1 MFTHLYNNKKWFVY
15 YVSYLI
21 IWWNFEQAWQLFEER
36 WIELIDAA
44 LPLNGHSAEIM
55 RVINIALLCVQE
67 DAIDRPTMLDV
78 VAMLSCDTMIL
89 DKPKHPTYFSLS
101 AVNKEASST
110 TTRSCS
116 INDVTISTISPR

>member
-1 MFTHLYNNKKWFVY
+1 
-15 YVSYLI
+15 VSYLI
-21 IWWNFEQAWQLFEER
+21 IWWNFEQAWQLFEEER

-44 LPLNGHSAEIM
+44 LPPNGHSPEIM

-67 DAIDRPTMLDV
+67 DAMDRPTMLDV
-78 VAMLSCDTMIL
+78 VSMLSSNTMIL
-89 DKPKHPTYFSLS
+89 DKPKHPAYFSLS

-110 TTRSCS
+110 TTRSCN